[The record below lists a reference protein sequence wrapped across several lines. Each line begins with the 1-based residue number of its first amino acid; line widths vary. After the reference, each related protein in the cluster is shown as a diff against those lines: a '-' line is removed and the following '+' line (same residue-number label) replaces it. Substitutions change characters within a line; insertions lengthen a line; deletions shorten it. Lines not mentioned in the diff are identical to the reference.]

1 MTPLALTGLVQA
13 LGPRP
18 DGPPAVLI
26 TVQRVQGSAPREE
39 GAWMAVF
46 ADRVVNTL
54 GGGHLEFSAIQLA
67 RQWLDRAADSAA
79 TTDASKATGF
89 TRRFSLGPS
98 LGQCCGGAVELS
110 FQRLQGPLEEELR
123 ARLHPRATPVGLFG
137 AGHVGQAL
145 VRVLSTLPFQVHWV
159 DSRDEIFPSDVP
171 RHVRCEHS
179 DPVQAAVADLPPRSQ
194 VLVMSFNHAEDLDIV
209 QACLQRQR
217 QRDDLPFIG
226 LIGSRTKWAT
236 FNRRLRERGF
246 SAQEC
251 AQVTCP
257 IGLPG
262 IPGKQPEVIAVA
274 VAAQLLQEGA
284 RGMQPA
290 P

>member
-26 TVQRVQGSAPREE
+26 TVQCVQGSAPREE

-67 RQWLDRAADSAA
+67 RQWLDRTATSTAAEDATKAA
-79 TTDASKATGF
+79 GF
-89 TRRFSLGPS
+89 TRRFALGPS

-110 FQRLQGPLEEELR
+110 FQRLQGPLEEVLR

-217 QRDDLPFIG
+217 QRGDLPFIG

-284 RGMQPA
+284 RGLQPA

>member
-26 TVQRVQGSAPREE
+26 TVQCVQGSAPREE

-79 TTDASKATGF
+79 TADASKAAGF
-89 TRRFSLGPS
+89 TRRFALGPS

-110 FQRLQGPLEEELR
+110 FQRLQGPLEEVLR

-217 QRDDLPFIG
+217 QRGDLPFIG

-284 RGMQPA
+284 RGLQPA